1 MESRLSFNW
10 WALAL
15 RGVVAIVFGVLAFIL
30 PGATIGALILLFAAY
45 AIVDGA
51 SHVITG
57 FRGRSGDSPDI
68 LMILG
73 GIVGIIAGIV
83 AVVLPGLT
91 ALALLA
97 LIGAWAIVTGAAEI
111 MLAYRLRKEI
121 RGEWLL
127 ALNGVLS
134 VLFGIYVWLFPGAG
148 ALALV
153 WLIATFAILSGVML
167 LTLAFR
173 MRSLAQ
179 GGHGTRTGASSA
191 F

>member
-1 MESRLSFNW
+1 MESRLSINW

-15 RGVVAIVFGVLAFIL
+15 RGVVAIGFGILALLL

-51 SHVITG
+51 SHVVTG
-57 FRGRSGDSPDI
+57 FRGRSGDGPDF

-73 GIVGIIAGIV
+73 GVVGIV
-83 AVVLPGLT
+83 AGIFAVALPGLT
-91 ALALLA
+91 ALALLT

-111 MLAYRLRKEI
+111 LMAYRLRKEI

-127 ALNGVLS
+127 AFDGAIS

-153 WLIATFAILSGVML
+153 WLIAVFAIISGITL
-167 LTLAFR
+167 LALAFR

-179 GGHGTRTGASSA
+179 GRPGMRSGASPAS
-191 F
+191 